1 MTTPEISRRRLLEV
15 VAVVTLTASCLATW
29 IGLSSA
35 TTAPE
40 LPPWV
45 ECDTPDIEPHKQ
57 FASPCRV
64 SMPDLPDELLVLDVN
79 GEVVGSV
86 DARLLFRPPA
96 PSAEVHENTG
106 NQYHP
111 DDPPLEVFG
120 PSDDVVGIVDN
131 TGFVPEEEI
140 P

>member
-1 MTTPEISRRRLLEV
+1 MKKSRSSRLTLMRT
-15 VAVVTLTASCLATW
+15 VAVVVVALGCLASW

-35 TTAPE
+35 DATPE
-40 LPPWV
+40 IPPWV

-57 FASPCRV
+57 LASPCRV
-64 SMPDLPDELLVLDVN
+64 SIPDLPDELPVLDVN
-79 GEVVGSV
+79 GEVVGTV

-96 PSAEVHENTG
+96 PSAQVHENTG
-106 NQYHP
+106 DEYHP
-111 DDPPLEVFG
+111 EDPPLEVFG